1 MGTDRYGFG
10 GYTFGYRSRNSPM
23 VFEISSQSGIRSF
36 CGVMEFIAPP
46 NIVGVP
52 SWMMEHLGIQRGQK
66 VQIRKVT
73 LHKGIFVQLQ
83 PHTNEFS
90 IVSDVKATLEWV
102 LRRFVALCVGDTIQI
117 EHDGI
122 ICKFN
127 VLKCI
132 PDRAIAITDQDV
144 SVDIVSP
151 LDGSKIHDPISERE
165 SQLKEIEAL
174 EKQMKVNKES
184 ATVGSMPLEGER
196 GVHYEL
202 CKNCFQKIPIV
213 QISMHELRCARINW
227 YCEPC
232 NIVVLK
238 TDKEKHE
245 QEYHSEYTCE
255 WCGDTMEKRKIINH
269 KKNACPYRNVA
280 CQYCTLTMHY
290 KKLFL
295 HERSCGAVTEIC
307 LQCNAR
313 YPRFEMS
320 THKTSCTGVTLPSSP
335 LKTPFYV
342 PKYKD
347 TYNNHQNKDD
357 LMICEKCQKTF
368 SSFEDFQIHVFTVHI
383 VDDMPIAKETKP
395 ESPKKETVNETSV
408 QPEPNEENVTM
419 TEVPRSSKRT
429 NEDLANTSLGD
440 SDYT

>member
-1 MGTDRYGFG
+1 MKLEKENWTVIPRLKDFILNLRSNLMKSTTIQIDMNSSRTGIPTEGSFWHEFTCLSLMDIDPRSEAEVGGKIYLPVSCLSELMGTDRYGFG
-10 GYTFGYRSRNSPM
+10 GFGYRTRNSPM

-46 NIVGVP
+46 HIVGVP

-83 PHTNEFS
+83 PHSNEFS

-151 LDGSKIHDPISERE
+151 LDGSKIHDPISEHE

-245 QEYHSEYTCE
+245 Q
-255 WCGDTMEKRKIINH
+255 
-269 KKNACPYRNVA
+269 
-280 CQYCTLTMHY
+280 
-290 KKLFL
+290 
-295 HERSCGAVTEIC
+295 
-307 LQCNAR
+307 
-313 YPRFEMS
+313 
-320 THKTSCTGVTLPSSP
+320 
-335 LKTPFYV
+335 
-342 PKYKD
+342 
-347 TYNNHQNKDD
+347 
-357 LMICEKCQKTF
+357 
-368 SSFEDFQIHVFTVHI
+368 
-383 VDDMPIAKETKP
+383 
-395 ESPKKETVNETSV
+395 
-408 QPEPNEENVTM
+408 
-419 TEVPRSSKRT
+419 
-429 NEDLANTSLGD
+429 
-440 SDYT
+440 